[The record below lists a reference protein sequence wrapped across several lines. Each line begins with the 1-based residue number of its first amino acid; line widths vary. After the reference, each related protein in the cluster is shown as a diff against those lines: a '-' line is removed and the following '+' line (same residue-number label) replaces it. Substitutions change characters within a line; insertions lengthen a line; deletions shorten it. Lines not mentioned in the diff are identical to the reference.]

1 MRSLDLY
8 LGKVSSELQYY
19 QIEAR
24 DLYEKIR
31 SEISGLVCGNLPIH
45 RYNELALGMF
55 EATVEAAFVCH
66 RGLRLDERRY
76 NISMAATYLLGAD
89 YDDIMQDGIADIS
102 RKILMILPKVDL
114 EYRCAWQMLASLNL
128 VVGIDSRDLIPLP
141 EEPPLEEFVYDQDEI
156 GILGRD
162 PEDPE

>member
-1 MRSLDLY
+1 
-8 LGKVSSELQYY
+8 
-19 QIEAR
+19 
-24 DLYEKIR
+24 
-31 SEISGLVCGNLPIH
+31 
-45 RYNELALGMF
+45 MF